1 MNVED
6 KIEELKK
13 VSRTNRIDEKKEIYI
28 FEEVNFKD
36 FEIGTIINEYDNE
49 IFEVYMYIKG
59 YNKSASK
66 ILLKEF
72 NNLDSAKEYYK
83 ELLLLAKEGN
93 LDKIIEKSKAWFFWD
108 LFVTQLG
115 RHLGATCYN

>member
-1 MNVED
+1 MNIED

-13 VSRTNRIDEKKEIYI
+13 ESVINRIDEKKEIYI

-93 LDKIIEKSKAWFFWD
+93 LDKIIEKSKA
-108 LFVTQLG
+108 
-115 RHLGATCYN
+115 

>member
-1 MNVED
+1 MNIED

-13 VSRTNRIDEKKEIYI
+13 ESSINRTDEKKEIYI

-93 LDKIIEKSKAWFFWD
+93 LDKIIEKSK
-108 LFVTQLG
+108 V
-115 RHLGATCYN
+115 

>member
-1 MNVED
+1 MNIED

-13 VSRTNRIDEKKEIYI
+13 ESSINRIDEKKEIYI

-115 RHLGATCYN
+115 RHLGTTCYN